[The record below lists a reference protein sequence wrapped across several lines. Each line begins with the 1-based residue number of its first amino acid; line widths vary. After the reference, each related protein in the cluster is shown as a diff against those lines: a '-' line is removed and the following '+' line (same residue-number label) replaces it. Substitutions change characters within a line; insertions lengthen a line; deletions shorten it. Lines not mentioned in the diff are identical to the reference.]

1 MGYLHRRR
9 DRTRL
14 LALVTS
20 PRPPC
25 PRLGLDQAQR
35 LAGEDVG
42 LLATIVPVLGQRAPD
57 ERSARDRWLLLD
69 AVSRWL
75 DRLAA
80 VVPVVIVLDDLQWA
94 DESTLVLFDVVAR
107 APQPAALCLIGCY
120 RPDEL
125 TGSARTRLAELAV
138 SAEGVE
144 LGGLELD
151 AVAALVAAAA
161 GAVPS
166 STVEEIHRRAGG
178 HPVFT
183 RELALLGTHGDTA
196 ARIPVAVR
204 DAIERRLA
212 RLPSATRRA
221 LEVAA
226 LAGNEVHA
234 DVAAHVLG
242 GTVPEAERSFAPALD
257 AGVLEE
263 GGDHRVRFAHDLY
276 RETLAASV
284 EATQRPLLHQGIGL
298 ALQDRLARGGD
309 VPASE
314 LARHFA
320 ASVAADVEGPT
331 RAAHW
336 ALVAAERDRRSLAF
350 AEAAGHLRRWRAA
363 VADAGA
369 AVEDRLLVDVLICEA
384 DALARAGSPLDA
396 RGLLR
401 SARDLAVRIDAVE
414 RQAEVA
420 LAVARL
426 GAQFSA
432 RRDDVVRELEEA
444 LDALGDDGAVQ
455 ARLTAALARELQ
467 HSVAE
472 DRPRAGQLSERALEL
487 GRAAGDAQ
495 TLLACLLARHDVL
508 WIPGESSARVDIATE
523 MVAVAGRAGDDEGR
537 AEGLLL
543 LANAMLEGSSA
554 AYRPVL
560 ESCLELLVR
569 FGQPRHRYVVETR
582 RAALALMAG
591 ELDDAA
597 MRIEVAADMG
607 RRIREPDTENVRMS
621 QRLEL
626 VRARGVP
633 DELAAFA
640 ADAVAHWIGA
650 PVHAY
655 AVAAGFLARAGDL
668 DGARCHVGTVLDLGT
683 WRMDRSYLWS
693 VFVRELSAAAI
704 LLHDHDLGTQL
715 LADLAPLAGNCG
727 VNGAIVAFAGS
738 HAHTAGLLAGAVGRD
753 GEAFLRQ
760 AEEAYRR
767 LGATTWA
774 AEVEEARSAPQVL
787 EPTARPSMVR
797 HARSWYIAFEGEEAV
812 VPHSKG
818 MGDLAVLLARP
829 GQDVH
834 VLDLYG
840 VTDRSGPA
848 GGSLTAKRW
857 PPTASGCS
865 TSKPKPPR
873 PPRTV
878 IRSDRDGSNW
888 SDRRSSRS
896 SAA

>member
-1 MGYLHRRR
+1 M
-9 DRTRL
+9 
-14 LALVTS
+14 
-20 PRPPC
+20 
-25 PRLGLDQAQR
+25 
-35 LAGEDVG
+35 
-42 LLATIVPVLGQRAPD
+42 
-57 ERSARDRWLLLD
+57 
-69 AVSRWL
+69 
-75 DRLAA
+75 
-80 VVPVVIVLDDLQWA
+80 
-94 DESTLVLFDVVAR
+94 
-107 APQPAALCLIGCY
+107 
-120 RPDEL
+120 
-125 TGSARTRLAELAV
+125 
-138 SAEGVE
+138 
-144 LGGLELD
+144 
-151 AVAALVAAAA
+151 
-161 GAVPS
+161 
-166 STVEEIHRRAGG
+166 
-178 HPVFT
+178 
-183 RELALLGTHGDTA
+183 
-196 ARIPVAVR
+196 
-204 DAIERRLA
+204 
-212 RLPSATRRA
+212 
-221 LEVAA
+221 
-226 LAGNEVHA
+226 
-234 DVAAHVLG
+234 
-242 GTVPEAERSFAPALD
+242 
-257 AGVLEE
+257 
-263 GGDHRVRFAHDLY
+263 
-276 RETLAASV
+276 
-284 EATQRPLLHQGIGL
+284 
-298 ALQDRLARGGD
+298 
-309 VPASE
+309 
-314 LARHFA
+314 
-320 ASVAADVEGPT
+320 
-331 RAAHW
+331 
-336 ALVAAERDRRSLAF
+336 
-350 AEAAGHLRRWRAA
+350 
-363 VADAGA
+363 
-369 AVEDRLLVDVLICEA
+369 
-384 DALARAGSPLDA
+384 
-396 RGLLR
+396 
-401 SARDLAVRIDAVE
+401 
-414 RQAEVA
+414 
-420 LAVARL
+420 
-426 GAQFSA
+426 
-432 RRDDVVRELEEA
+432 
-444 LDALGDDGAVQ
+444 
-455 ARLTAALARELQ
+455 
-467 HSVAE
+467 AE

-626 VRARGVP
+626 VRARGGP

-668 DGARCHVGTVLDLGT
+668 DGARRHVGTVLDLGT
-683 WRMDRSYLWS
+683 WRTDRSYLWS

-848 GGSLTAKRW
+848 GEIADRKALAAYRQRLFDLEAEAAEAATHRDPERQGRIELERQALVEELGRVTGLGNRRRSFSSYPRRTSPEGCRRPPSRRDQKTRRGSAPFR
-857 PPTASGCS
+857 
-865 TSKPKPPR
+865 R
-873 PPRTV
+873 PPRRHHRHGHLLP
-878 IRSDRDGSNW
+878 IPYRRRSLMADRGRHREMSQPR
-888 SDRRSSRS
+888 SRQRDRRVPPHAGDRWRWRAGIRRWFWTIGRRS
-896 SAA
+896 TIPG